1 MRNHEVVP
9 AQLVAGVAG
18 LPHGHCH
25 KILRELC
32 RYKLIHFEHKKSELR
47 MSERALVA
55 LLFVNWCIGLDG
67 SSEKNGPAFMA

>member
-1 MRNHEVVP
+1 MQSVLAYVLICDLSVRSLNLQIETGMRNHEVVP

-32 RYKLIHFEHKKSELR
+32 RYKLIHFEHRKSKPG
-47 MSERALVA
+47 
-55 LLFVNWCIGLDG
+55 C
-67 SSEKNGPAFMA
+67 SSS